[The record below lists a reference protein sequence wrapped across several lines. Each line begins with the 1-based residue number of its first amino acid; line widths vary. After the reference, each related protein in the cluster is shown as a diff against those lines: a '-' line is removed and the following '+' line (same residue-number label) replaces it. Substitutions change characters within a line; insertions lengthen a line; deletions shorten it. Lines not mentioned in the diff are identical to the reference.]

1 MFDGMDL
8 SKMGEMLQKAQE
20 EAAKMQEESAKKEFT
35 SKSGG
40 GMIKVTGNGSGEI
53 IDIDIDSSLLEDRE
67 SLQIL
72 LISAV
77 NDVNKMI
84 EEDRKLAASSM
95 LGGLGGLGAFTGK

>member
-1 MFDGMDL
+1 MFENMDF
-8 SKMGEMLQKAQE
+8 SKMGEMLQQAQE
-20 EAAKMQEESAKKEFT
+20 QAAKMQEESAKKEFT

-40 GMIKVTGNGSGEI
+40 GMVKVTGNGSGEI
-53 IDIDIDSSLLEDRE
+53 IDIEIDNSLLEDKE

-84 EEDRKLAASSM
+84 ESDRKLAATSM
-95 LGGLGGLGAFTGK
+95 LGGLGAFAGK

>member
-1 MFDGMDL
+1 MFENMDF
-8 SKMGEMLQKAQE
+8 SKMGEMLQQAQE
-20 EAAKMQEESAKKEFT
+20 SAQKMQEESAKKEFT

-53 IDIDIDSSLLEDRE
+53 IDIEIDNSLLDDRE

-84 EEDRKLAASSM
+84 EEDKKLAATSM
-95 LGGLGGLGAFTGK
+95 LGGLGAFAGK

>member
-1 MFDGMDL
+1 MFENMDF

-20 EAAKMQEESAKKEFT
+20 SAKKMQEESANKEFT

-53 IDIDIDSSLLEDRE
+53 IDIDIDNSLLEDKE

-72 LISAV
+72 LISAI

-84 EEDRKLAASSM
+84 EEDRKLAATSM
-95 LGGLGGLGAFTGK
+95 LGGLGAFGGK